1 MASPGAGVPAQPS
14 KLWSC
19 ATLRDGFQHVKVE
32 VDEEERKLREELL
45 DFKLHL
51 VSKHEVTNPSH
62 LK

>member
-1 MASPGAGVPAQPS
+1 MASPGAVVPAQPS